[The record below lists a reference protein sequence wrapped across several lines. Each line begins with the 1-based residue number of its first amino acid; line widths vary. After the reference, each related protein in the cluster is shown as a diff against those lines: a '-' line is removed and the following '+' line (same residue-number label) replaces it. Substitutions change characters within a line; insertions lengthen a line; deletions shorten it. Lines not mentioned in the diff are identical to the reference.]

1 MESDKELELPESLKT
16 LLNYEVPEGTMLS
29 ITDICSF
36 DDAESKRVNAFIRH
50 ALEEHERS

>member
-1 MESDKELELPESLKT
+1 MESNKELELPESLKT